1 VCRRFDS
8 CRGHQQRNPRT
19 TATVNQLLDR
29 YLELLDVDRATRT
42 SYEGYIRSHIR
53 PLLGT
58 LPLFADSPL
67 GHSFQRVR
75 GVTGHVVGPWWY

>member
-1 VCRRFDS
+1 M
-8 CRGHQQRNPRT
+8 
-19 TATVNQLLDR
+19 
-29 YLELLDVDRATRT
+29 RT
-42 SYEGYIRSHIR
+42 SYEGYIRNHIR